1 MNRTR
6 SAELVPVIRK
16 AAHRV
21 LAEAGSAGITIR
33 AVATEANVS
42 PQSLYNRFGNR
53 EALLDD
59 VATAGYRALST
70 TMLGHGHR
78 QLATISDPLLRLTEL
93 FRRYRIVAL
102 AEPSVHRFL
111 FDEPMPW
118 RSGRTREAAAEPF
131 GLAVAATRMAID
143 AGLLI
148 PGDAVDLAG
157 RIWACAE
164 GTIRLELASLD
175 RLPAHPHF
183 EATLATM
190 VRGLRPSAQLR

>member
-1 MNRTR
+1 MY
-6 SAELVPVIRK
+6 K
-16 AAHRV
+16 
-21 LAEAGSAGITIR
+21 
-33 AVATEANVS
+33 
-42 PQSLYNRFGNR
+42 
-53 EALLDD
+53 
-59 VATAGYRALST
+59 
-70 TMLGHGHR
+70 R
-78 QLATISDPLLRLTEL
+78 Q
-93 FRRYRIVAL
+93 
-102 AEPSVHRFL
+102 
-111 FDEPMPW
+111 
-118 RSGRTREAAAEPF
+118 PF